1 MKKLYNK
8 EFSDYIKNLKLF
20 TINNL
25 DNSSDNIEIDD
36 MSIIDDFD
44 WIEDNEDYKKYNLKH
59 PSTSPIIGICKKKE
73 QYQKFF

>member
-44 WIEDNEDYKKYNLKH
+44 WKGNI
-59 PSTSPIIGICKKKE
+59 
-73 QYQKFF
+73 